1 MRATIHID
9 KVTWNWQC
17 ELREYVI
24 SFSDRIGSNQNGS
37 LFNSHGFAHELDSPT
52 WQEKE
57 SHRQP
62 TNPMFWLNM
71 SKFCYILL
79 FVFVRF
85 FPCFFFVLFIS
96 HNFDRVSLHRLL
108 VILGINRGEKR
119 VHIKASIKYGLNP
132 FKTSYNNK
140 GFEYL
145 KSKLKRKKCA
155 CNQCTQKKMHL
166 KWDVELSTSKR
177 NQMRS
182 IVGRHCIEMDIEMKV
197 RSNRS
202 KCTLY
207 NVQACLCSFIPPFMV
222 RLWIHKKF
230 YSNLY

>member
-1 MRATIHID
+1 MVLHSNCTRQHG
-9 KVTWNWQC
+9 KKKNP
-17 ELREYVI
+17 
-24 SFSDRIGSNQNGS
+24 IGSQQIQCFDWTCQNFATFCC
-37 LFNSHGFAHELDSPT
+37 LFLFAS
-52 WQEKE
+52 
-57 SHRQP
+57 
-62 TNPMFWLNM
+62 
-71 SKFCYILL
+71 
-79 FVFVRF
+79 F
-85 FPCFFFVLFIS
+85 FAFFVLFIS

-145 KSKLKRKKCA
+145 KSKLIRKKCA

-166 KWDVELSTSKR
+166 KWDVDLSTSKQ

-182 IVGRHCIEMDIEMKV
+182 IVGRYCIEMDIEMKV

-207 NVQACLCSFIPPFMV
+207 NVQACLCSFIAPYMV

-230 YSNLY
+230 YSMKIVEMRKKNPEEFSWTQPFVLNERENRATVRERSRVHTEQITA

>member
-1 MRATIHID
+1 MVLHSNCTRQHG
-9 KVTWNWQC
+9 KKKNP
-17 ELREYVI
+17 
-24 SFSDRIGSNQNGS
+24 IGSQQIQCFDWTCQNFATFCC
-37 LFNSHGFAHELDSPT
+37 LFLFAS
-52 WQEKE
+52 
-57 SHRQP
+57 
-62 TNPMFWLNM
+62 
-71 SKFCYILL
+71 
-79 FVFVRF
+79 F
-85 FPCFFFVLFIS
+85 FAFFVLFIS

-145 KSKLKRKKCA
+145 KSKLNRKKCA

-166 KWDVELSTSKR
+166 KWDVDLSTSKR

-207 NVQACLCSFIPPFMV
+207 RHVCVHSFH
-222 RLWIHKKF
+222 RLWCAYESIKNSIRWK
-230 YSNLY
+230 